1 VPAYRPDVG
10 DNVGFTLFVMH
21 SQFQCHELIHVLLFF
36 GDETAHFFFTEP
48 LTLKTEPWGKL
59 VRRAYA
65 WDNFPL

>member
-36 GDETAHFFFTEP
+36 GDETAHFF
-48 LTLKTEPWGKL
+48 LLSH
-59 VRRAYA
+59 
-65 WDNFPL
+65 